1 MLGESLDG
9 PVLARRI
16 PPFEDDED
24 LLVFPDE
31 MSLEFDELDLEVA
44 QFLMVC
50 G

>member
-1 MLGESLDG
+1 MLDRS
-9 PVLARRI
+9 VLAGRVAS
-16 PPFEDDED
+16 FEDDED